1 MTEPAIAALEHI
13 RRVADS
19 VLGESTTQP
28 PIPSTPGGTAN
39 IFPVPYVSQL
49 GPGADQFTNDSGAA
63 AGVML
68 VRAFTGK
75 AITPNDF
82 FNQTGQHADFPL
94 SLAQISTAM
103 NANGVPVETR
113 SSLKL
118 SDLALILSS
127 GRPAIVLV
135 KQAVLQQAGLTP
147 ETFSGPHYLAAVG
160 LDVKQV
166 YVHDPLRRDASG
178 QGQGIPWMTF
188 YQAWT
193 QATGFERAALVPR
206 MQLIRRVRVTSP
218 LINIRQQPN
227 ATAALAGTAKL
238 GDAFEITVQKDG
250 WGQIGEGRWISL
262 SFTTDI

>member
-1 MTEPAIAALEHI
+1 MAEPEHAALEHI
-13 RRVADS
+13 RRVVDS
-19 VLGESTTQP
+19 VIGESTAP
-28 PIPSTPGGTAN
+28 VSPLPGIGEGAN
-39 IFPVPYVSQL
+39 ILPVPYVSQL
-49 GPGADQFTNDSGAA
+49 GVGADQFNNDSGAA

-75 AITPNDF
+75 TITPNDF
-82 FNQTGQHADFPL
+82 FNQTGQKTDNPL
-94 SLAQISTAM
+94 TLTQISNVM

-113 SSLKL
+113 TSLKL

-127 GRPAIVLV
+127 GRPAIVLI

-166 YVHDPLRRDASG
+166 YVHDPLRKDSSG
-178 QGQGIPWMTF
+178 QGQGIPWMIF

-206 MQLIRRVRVTSP
+206 LQLIRRVRVTSP
-218 LINIRQQPN
+218 LINVRQQPN
-227 ATAALAGTAKL
+227 ATATLVGTAKL

-250 WGQIGEGRWISL
+250 WGQVGVGHWISL
-262 SFTTDI
+262 SFTTDL